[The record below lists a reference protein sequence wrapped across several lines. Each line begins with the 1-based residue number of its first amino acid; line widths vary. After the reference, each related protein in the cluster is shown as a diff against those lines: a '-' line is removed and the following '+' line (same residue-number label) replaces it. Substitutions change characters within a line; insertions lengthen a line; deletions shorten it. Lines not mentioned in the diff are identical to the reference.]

1 MEKPHTSDN
10 NGITKKNL
18 TPPSQSTKTVTT
30 GKNKSDKSDFTSKGQ
45 NKLEDLFEENLKDI
59 YSAEKQLVEALPKV
73 AQAAYS
79 EDLKDA
85 IENHL
90 NETKRHVERLEKI
103 FSRLNIDKSDEEECM
118 AMKGLIEECNR
129 TLEDFEES
137 PVRDSALI
145 INAQKIEHY
154 EIAAYGS
161 LVELADVLGL
171 SGPMSL
177 LERTLE
183 EEGNADK
190 DLTEISKDVNDEAYE
205 LGRKQ
210 QKENKSSVSQSNY

>member
-10 NGITKKNL
+10 NGSLKKNL
-18 TPPSQSTKTVTT
+18 TPPSQSTKTVT
-30 GKNKSDKSDFTSKGQ
+30 GKDKTDKSTSKGQ
-45 NKLEDLFEENLKDI
+45 KLEDLFEENLKDI

-73 AQAAYS
+73 AKAAYS
-79 EDLKDA
+79 EDLQNA

-103 FSRLNIDKSDEEECM
+103 FSRLSIDKTDEEECM

-129 TLEDFEES
+129 AIEDFEES

-145 INAQKIEHY
+145 INSQKIEHY

-190 DLTEISKDVNDEAYE
+190 DLTDIAKDINDEAFE

-210 QKENKSSVSQSNY
+210 QQQNATQSQY

>member
-1 MEKPHTSDN
+1 MEKPHTSDT
-10 NGITKKNL
+10 NGTTKKNQ
-18 TPPSQSTKTVTT
+18 TPPSQSTKTVT
-30 GKNKSDKSDFTSKGQ
+30 GKNKSDKSDFTSSKSQ
-45 NKLEDLFEENLKDI
+45 SKLEDLFEENLKDI

-79 EDLKDA
+79 EDLQDA

-90 NETKRHVERLEKI
+90 NETKRHVERLEKV
-103 FSRLNIDKSDEEECM
+103 FSRLNIDKGEEEECM

-129 TLEDFEES
+129 TIEDFEES
-137 PVRDSALI
+137 PVRDSAII

-177 LERTLE
+177 LERTLD
-183 EEGNADK
+183 EEGNTDK
-190 DLTEISKDVNDEAYE
+190 LLTDIAKEINDEAYE
-205 LGRKQ
+205 LGNKNQ
-210 QKENKSSVSQSNY
+210 QQSGGKTQSQY